1 MRSRRA
7 FVYASGGLVVEAGGG
22 CFILTRE
29 NGKINGKF
37 TGGGKKLHPNI
48 SGRHR
53 ANDTKW
59 VFRIQ
64 SWKRLRCRAARSP
77 LNSPV

>member
-7 FVYASGGLVVEAGGG
+7 FVYASGGLVVEAGSGR
-22 CFILTRE
+22 FILARGNRE
-29 NGKINGKF
+29 INGKF

-48 SGRHR
+48 SGRHG

-64 SWKRLRCRAARSP
+64 GRKDSAAVLRGPR
-77 LNSPV
+77 